1 MAAMNPT
8 WRTAL
13 ATCLAAASLLELSGC
28 AGLARG
34 VTEGVMGR
42 RDAEAIDT
50 RQCHVRGPA
59 FDGLEAAMQ
68 RQEGIVRGEI
78 EAPRASLKV
87 LMVHGIGTH
96 IPGYAT
102 RLAENLARALGLTR
116 TERRFK
122 QFSLMADSR
131 PGEDLGV
138 LRVTRFVDAE
148 DERELLMYELTWDS
162 IVEEEKQSIAFDNS
176 SEHSFRRAAIN
187 NAMKLFVN
195 DTVPDVMIY
204 QGTSREPI
212 QTAVGLSMCWM
223 FSRDWQSLPEGGGP
237 QRCGREHPR
246 YLAFLE
252 DDYAFITHSLGSRIM
267 TDALQALPDV
277 AEQADADVQE
287 RLTNI
292 LDRRLPVFMLSNQ
305 LPLLQLGQPPP
316 GVYGQIDELCTED
329 FDPSTGRLFRE
340 IAIIAF
346 SDPNDVMSYSIPQGY
361 LDEHVD
367 SRICPS
373 LVNVV
378 LNVAEV
384 INLFG
389 VGEFA
394 NPLTAHSGYD
404 NDERVI
410 GLITQGIGNE
420 HVDPKVVERCE
431 WIETF

>member
-1 MAAMNPT
+1 M
-8 WRTAL
+8 WRVAL

-42 RDAEAIDT
+42 RDTEAEDT

-59 FDGLEAAMQ
+59 FDGLEAAMRREQ
-68 RQEGIVRGEI
+68 IARGEI

-87 LMVHGIGTH
+87 LMVHGIGSH
-96 IPGYAT
+96 MPGYAT

-122 QFSLMADSR
+122 EFTLATDSR
-131 PGEDLGV
+131 PGEELGS
-138 LRVTRFVDAE
+138 LRVTRFVDVE
-148 DERELLMYELTWDS
+148 DTRELLFYELTWDS
-162 IVEEEKQSIAFDNS
+162 IVEEEKQTLAFDS
-176 SEHSFRRAAIN
+176 SGEHSFRRAPLN
-187 NAMKLFVN
+187 NAMKLFIN

-212 QTAVGLSMCWM
+212 MASVGISMCWM
-223 FSRDWQSLPEGGGP
+223 FSRDWQSLPADSGP
-237 QRCGREHPR
+237 QICGRDNPR
-246 YLAFLE
+246 YLGYLE

-277 AEQADADVQE
+277 AIQAGPEVQE
-287 RLTNI
+287 RLANI
-292 LDRRLPVFMLSNQ
+292 LNRRLPVFMLSNQ
-305 LPLLQLGQPPP
+305 LPLLQLGQPAP

-329 FDPSTGRLFRE
+329 FDPSTGRLFKE

-378 LNVAEV
+378 LNVAEI

-389 VGEFA
+389 VGQFA
-394 NPLTAHSGYD
+394 NPLTAHSAYD

-410 GLITQGIGNE
+410 GLITQGIGND
-420 HVDPKVVERCE
+420 HVDPEVAERCE